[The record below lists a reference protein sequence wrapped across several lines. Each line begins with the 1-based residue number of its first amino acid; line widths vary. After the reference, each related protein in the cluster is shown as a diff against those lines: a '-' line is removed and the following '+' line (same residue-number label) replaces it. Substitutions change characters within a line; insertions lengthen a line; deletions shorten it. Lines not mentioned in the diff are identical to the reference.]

1 MTRTK
6 APTQRTRQ
14 DVARTI
20 TQRIVDELD
29 KGVMP
34 WRCRWRKSGGSVPRR
49 HSGELYRGINLLLLG
64 LTAHASGYSS
74 PYWMTYRQSRDYGG
88 QVRKGERS
96 TLVVYYGTTRS
107 HQATQDDA
115 HEEAEE
121 PSTYRFLKGYAA
133 FNADQI
139 ENLPDRF
146 TPAEPDLDAGG
157 QPIERLQ
164 TFFDRMDVPVNIGGD
179 VAAYRP
185 RLDDII
191 MPSYQRFEDSELW
204 YSTLAHELA
213 HGSGAPDR
221 LNRETLIRYDDN
233 QRYRA
238 EEELVAELTA
248 AMMGA
253 HLGFTN
259 DHIDDH
265 ARYIGSWL
273 KALRSNQR
281 LIFKAAAE
289 AQRAVDWMF
298 DAAGVAADLTAV
310 RGAA

>member
-1 MTRTK
+1 MTRIK
-6 APTQRTRQ
+6 APTRRGRQ
-14 DVARTI
+14 DVASTI
-20 TQRIVDELD
+20 TQRIVDELE

-34 WRCRWRKSGGSVPRR
+34 WRCRWRKSGGSLPRR
-49 HSGELYRGINLLLLG
+49 HSGEPYRGINVLLLG

-74 PYWMTYRQSRDYGG
+74 PYWMTFRQARDYGG

-96 TLVVYYGTTRS
+96 TLVVYYGSAQSR
-107 HQATQDDA
+107 QAPK
-115 HEEAEE
+115 EEADDEAE
-121 PSTYRFLKGYAA
+121 PGTYRFLKGYAA
-133 FNADQI
+133 FNVDQI

-146 TPAEPDLDAGG
+146 TPTDPDLDAGG
-157 QPIERLQ
+157 RPIERLQ
-164 TFFDRMDVPVNIGGD
+164 NFFDRMDVPVHIGGD

-185 RLDDII
+185 AQDDII
-191 MPSYQRFEDSELW
+191 MPSHQRFNDSELW
-204 YSTLAHELA
+204 YASLAHEIA
-213 HGSGAPDR
+213 HYAGAEHR
-221 LNRETLIRYDDN
+221 LNREVAKRYHEN
-233 QRYRA
+233 QACRA
-238 EEELVAELTA
+238 EEELIAELAA

-265 ARYIGSWL
+265 ACYVGSWL

-298 DAAGVAADLTAV
+298 DAAGIAEKPTATRSAA
-310 RGAA
+310 